1 LVGAKKQG
9 GCRDFIGGLP
19 APLKNGV
26 KEAGELLLGRH
37 AHAFGEGSA
46 EIL

>member
-1 LVGAKKQG
+1 LVGAKEEG
-9 GCRDFIGGLP
+9 GCGDFIGGLP

-26 KEAGELLLGRH
+26 EEAGELLLGRQ

-46 EIL
+46 EFL